1 MECNIGKDAIFLP
14 RLEMR
19 LLFMYIYK
27 GRLVKILANI
37 AFLFYKETH
46 MKYLILYY
54 NHMYYISH
62 TLDPDNIELRIR
74 YFYE

>member
-1 MECNIGKDAIFLP
+1 
-14 RLEMR
+14 
-19 LLFMYIYK
+19 MYIYK

-62 TLDPDNIELRIR
+62 TLDPDNIQLRIR